1 MQKRIIE
8 ICDRLA
14 EQGIKPTLEKV
25 RTELGGGSF
34 STINP
39 VLKQWKE
46 SRESNDSP
54 ATIDLPNE
62 ITAIGLKATGMIWKA
77 ANDHCNDLVKAIRH
91 ETDQFIEQSHNERD
105 EALGE
110 IQRLECEN
118 QRLTAKATQQ
128 DELIGELR
136 IKAALAEK
144 ADETINALRAELE
157 KAQKENS
164 KLEGMLVVYQSIG
177 GTSATEPQTKPQATR
192 KTKQQAVK
200 E

>member
-8 ICDRLA
+8 ICDKLS

-46 SRESNDSP
+46 SRELNDSP

-62 ITAIGLKATGMIWKA
+62 ITVIGIKAAGMIWKA
-77 ANDHCNDLVKAIRH
+77 ANDQCNDLVKAIRH
-91 ETDQFIEQSHNERD
+91 ETDQLTEQAHSERD

-110 IQRLECEN
+110 IQRLEAEN
-118 QRLTAKATQQ
+118 QRLTAKAIQQ

-144 ADETINALRAELE
+144 SDVTINTLRAELE

-177 GTSATEPQTKPQATR
+177 GTSTTEPQAKSQATR
-192 KTKQQAVK
+192 KTKQQATK

>member
-54 ATIDLPNE
+54 ATIDLPTE
-62 ITAIGLKATGMIWKA
+62 ITAIGLKAAGMIWKA
-77 ANDHCNDLVKAIRH
+77 ANDQCNDLVKAIRH
-91 ETDQFIEQSHNERD
+91 EADQLTEQAHNERD

-110 IQRLECEN
+110 IQRLESEN
-118 QRLTAKATQQ
+118 QRLTAKTTQQ
-128 DELIGELR
+128 DELIGDLR

-144 ADETINALRAELE
+144 AEATISALRTELE
-157 KAQKENS
+157 KVQKE
-164 KLEGMLVVYQSIG
+164 KATLDGMLIVYESIG
-177 GTSATEPQTKPQATR
+177 KQPEAEPATKASPR

>member
-46 SRESNDSP
+46 SRESNDIP
-54 ATIDLPNE
+54 ATIDLPSE
-62 ITAIGLKATGMIWKA
+62 ITAIGLKAAGMIWKVA
-77 ANDHCNDLVKAIRH
+77 SDQCNDLIKAIRH
-91 ETDQFIEQSHNERD
+91 EADQLTEQATIERD

-110 IQRLECEN
+110 IKRLESANE
-118 QRLTAKATQQ
+118 RLTEKTAQQ
-128 DELIGELR
+128 DDLINQLR
-136 IKAALAEK
+136 IQAAIAEK
-144 ADETINALRAELE
+144 ADATINALRAELE

-177 GTSATEPQTKPQATR
+177 GTSSDEAQAKPQATR
-192 KTKQQAVK
+192 KTKQQAV
-200 E
+200 

>member
-8 ICDRLA
+8 ICDKLA

-54 ATIDLPNE
+54 VTIELPNE
-62 ITAIGLKATGMIWKA
+62 ITAIGLKAAGMIWKA
-77 ANDHCNDLVKAIRH
+77 ANDQCNDLVKAIRH
-91 ETDQFIEQSHNERD
+91 EADQLTEQAHNERD

-110 IQRLECEN
+110 IQRLESEN
-118 QRLTAKATQQ
+118 QRLTVKATQQ
-128 DELIGELR
+128 DELIGDLR

-144 ADETINALRAELE
+144 SEATISTLRAELE

-177 GTSATEPQTKPQATR
+177 GTSATETQVKPRATR

>member
-62 ITAIGLKATGMIWKA
+62 ITAIGLKAAGMIWKA

-91 ETDQFIEQSHNERD
+91 EADQLTEQAHNERD

-110 IQRLECEN
+110 IQRLESEN
-118 QRLTAKATQQ
+118 QRLTAKVTQQ
-128 DELIGELR
+128 DELIGDLR

-144 ADETINALRAELE
+144 ADATISSLRAELE
-157 KAQKENS
+157 KSQKEKA
-164 KLEGMLVVYQSIG
+164 KLDGMLIVYESIG
-177 GTSATEPQTKPQATR
+177 KQLEAEPATKASPR
-192 KTKQQAVK
+192 KTKQQATK